1 MAISVISISSDSSE
15 ESVGISIARVILF
28 GTIPTTISSTAPIVD
43 LPISHDDTLLIPT
56 DTPTILPVVPTIPP
70 TAPTIQYIYLF
81 ICTDSSHSN
90 TSERPPSHDPYEAT
104 VSQGRSRVA
113 ACLSLPSPLIPDYSS
128 SDHFTSDD
136 SSRDSPSNSSSETSS
151 DSHSD
156 TLFDSSSRHSSSGY
170 VVSNCPCDSP
180 TATSAGPSRKRHSN
194 VLDNVQ
200 IVNTPYLCGLDM
212 PYQLSGKTD
221 SIKIENYILG
231 CLLASTFVLVR
242 VFKLD
247 SLQLLIAPFS
257 NSITSSS
264 SLSMLP
270 P

>member
-28 GTIPTTISSTAPIVD
+28 GTIPTTISSTVPIVD

-70 TAPTIQYIYLF
+70 TAPTIQYISLF
-81 ICTDSSHSN
+81 ICTDSSDSN
-90 TSERPPSHDPYEAT
+90 TSERPPSHDPYEILL
-104 VSQGRSRVA
+104 VSPN
-113 ACLSLPSPLIPDYSS
+113 LPRRPAILVLPADYSS

-156 TLFDSSSRHSSSGY
+156 TLSDSSSRHSSSGY

-194 VLDNVQ
+194 VWLF
-200 IVNTPYLCGLDM
+200 
-212 PYQLSGKTD
+212 S
-221 SIKIENYILG
+221 
-231 CLLASTFVLVR
+231 LVSR
-242 VFKLD
+242 V
-247 SLQLLIAPFS
+247 
-257 NSITSSS
+257 SITKSGS
-264 SLSMLP
+264 
-270 P
+270 